1 MSEPTVLVKGLGIPE
16 SPRWHEGRLWFCN
29 WIDQQI
35 VAVDLDGR
43 AEVAPARDQ
52 EQLMGYSIDW
62 LPDGRLLMTGDRLRR
77 QEPNGS
83 MVTVAEQK
91 SNEIVVDARGN
102 IYLNGADFNFAGGEA
117 PKPGYI
123 KLLTPDGELRQVA
136 DDIQF
141 PNGMVI
147 TPDNRT
153 LIISESFAG
162 RLTAFDI
169 DADGGLS
176 NRRVFAEGLGPDGIC
191 ADAEGA
197 VWVSAGG
204 SSVVRVAEGG
214 EILQRVELREN
225 RSPFAVMLGGPDR
238 RTLFIMTAEWRAA
251 DGIAANLGRL
261 TSGPRTGEILTLP
274 VSVPGA
280 RAMTLPDTPADCSS
294 AASTGSGARWCPAAR
309 WGRTNLVARLPHP
322 GRSQS
327 PGLPR
332 APVRRTAPGRAG
344 PGRPDRRRGPG
355 GRAGGACGPAG
366 RCVRRQ
372 APSTCTRR

>member
-29 WIDQQI
+29 WIDRQI

-43 AEVAPARDQ
+43 AEVAPERDQ

-83 MVTVAEQK
+83 MVTLAEQK
-91 SNEIVVDARGN
+91 ANEIVVDARGN

-123 KLLTPDGELRQVA
+123 KLLTPDGNLRQVA

-147 TPDNRT
+147 APGNRT

-169 DADGGLS
+169 APDGGLS
-176 NRRVFAEGLGPDGIC
+176 NRRTWAENLGPDGIC
-191 ADAEGA
+191 TDAEGA
-197 VWVSAGG
+197 VWVQTADTFTHSGRDDAPQGA
-204 SSVVRVAEGG
+204 VVRVREGG
-214 EILQRVELREN
+214 EITDRVEHDRAV
-225 RSPFAVMLGGPDR
+225 FAAMLGGPDGK
-238 RTLFIMTAEWRAA
+238 TLFLAAAEWRGTDQVTEALAA
-251 DGIAANLGRL
+251 
-261 TSGPRTGEILTLP
+261 RTGQILT
-274 VSVPGA
+274 A
-280 RAMTLPDTPADCSS
+280 PAQV
-294 AASTGSGARWCPAAR
+294 PAAG
-309 WGRTNLVARLPHP
+309 WP
-322 GRSQS
+322 
-327 PGLPR
+327 
-332 APVRRTAPGRAG
+332 
-344 PGRPDRRRGPG
+344 
-355 GRAGGACGPAG
+355 
-366 RCVRRQ
+366 
-372 APSTCTRR
+372 